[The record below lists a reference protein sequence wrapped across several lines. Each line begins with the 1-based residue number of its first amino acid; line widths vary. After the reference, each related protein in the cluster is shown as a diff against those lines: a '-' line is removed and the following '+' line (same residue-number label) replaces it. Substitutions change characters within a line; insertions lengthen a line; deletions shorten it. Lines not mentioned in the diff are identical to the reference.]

1 MPLFSL
7 ESKVLTNGKLPT
19 ADLLGIDPVLA
30 LVNQSPE
37 ENSTEIPGAWSKQDP
52 AQPRRKL

>member
-19 ADLLGIDPVLA
+19 ADLLRIDPAPA
-30 LVNQSPE
+30 LVNQSPG
-37 ENSTEIPGAWSKQDP
+37 ENSAEIPGAWSKRDP